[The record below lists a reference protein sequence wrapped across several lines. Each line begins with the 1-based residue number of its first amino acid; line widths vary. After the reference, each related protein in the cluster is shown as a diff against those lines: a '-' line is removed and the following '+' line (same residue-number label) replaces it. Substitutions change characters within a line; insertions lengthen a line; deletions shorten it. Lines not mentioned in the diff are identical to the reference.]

1 MATKVVFR
9 YDKKANEVLAI
20 FPELGSRAN
29 YRVTCYAH
37 TGQHFEA
44 SYPYIIETTK
54 PATVEQYSELFGI
67 GKLLATKQ
75 IG

>member
-1 MATKVVFR
+1 MRQEAM
-9 YDKKANEVLAI
+9 
-20 FPELGSRAN
+20 SRVN

-54 PATVEQYSELFGI
+54 PATVEQYSELLAELETI
-67 GKLLATKQ
+67 GYDNLRVVKRCRPIYK
-75 IG
+75 